1 MIVKKLVLA
10 ATMFAMLAVCGVG
23 QVLAESKIAVMNVQR
38 IITECDAGKTA
49 KVRFEARM
57 KDLQGKFKGEQA
69 ELKALQ
75 QEIEKKS
82 SAWSEEKK
90 SEKARD
96 LQKLRRE
103 LQSKTDDAN
112 FELKQLQEQE
122 LQPILK
128 ALEEVV
134 TNFGKKNGYT
144 AIFDIKGGVI
154 YNDKAIDVSEAIVKE
169 LNAAMARK

>member
-10 ATMFAMLAVCGVG
+10 VTLFGIFVVYGAG
-23 QVLAESKIAVMNVQR
+23 QALAENKIAVMNVQR

-49 KVRFEARM
+49 KVRFESRM
-57 KDLQGKFKGEQA
+57 KDLQGKFKGEQT
-69 ELKALQ
+69 ELKNLQ

-96 LQKLRRE
+96 LQKMRRE
-103 LQSKTDDAN
+103 LQAKTEDAN

-128 ALEEVV
+128 ALEGVV
-134 TNFGKKNGYT
+134 NDFGKKNGYM

-154 YNDKAIDVSEAIVKE
+154 YHDKALDVSEAIVKD
-169 LNAAMARK
+169 LNAAMKK